1 MEEQDF
7 KRVLETFSIISL
19 LIKDNL
25 KKPNSYTDAINASG
39 DKASWMD
46 LISNDIVVDQLHL
59 ESWCAG
65 VASEELE
72 GPQLF
77 NNNGKYVVVV
87 DPLDGSSNLE
97 VDNPVGTIFG
107 IYKVLGEE
115 ACVEDFLQPAKDLVA
130 AGYILYGAK
139 NVLVVAHEGEVAEF
153 EVTPDVAISSC
164 TITCPEEGKIVAV
177 NSGNYPRWDQLTKS
191 WFDTVVEYGKSSF
204 RYSGCMVAD
213 FHRILIQGGMFV
225 YPADRKNLS
234 GKLRLLF
241 ECGPLAYVMHT
252 AGGTST
258 TGDSPNKSILDI
270 KPSSLHQTTP
280 VLLGSQFNIKE
291 YFRG

>member
-1 MEEQDF
+1 MEELDF
-7 KRVLETFSIISL
+7 RCMLESFSMSSL
-19 LIKDNL
+19 LIRDNL
-25 KKPNSYTDAINASG
+25 KKPNSYTDAVNASG

-46 LISNDIVVDQLHL
+46 LISNDIIVDQLHL
-59 ESWCAG
+59 DPWCAG
-65 VASEELE
+65 VASEELD

-97 VDNPVGTIFG
+97 VDNSVGTIFG
-107 IYKVLGEE
+107 VFEVKSKK
-115 ACVEDFLQPAKDLVA
+115 ACLEDFLQPAQDLVA

-139 NVLVVAHEGEVAEF
+139 NVMVVAHKGEVAEF
-153 EVTPDVAISSC
+153 EVAPDLAISTC
-164 TITCPEEGKIVAV
+164 TIICPEEGKIVAV
-177 NSGNYPRWDQLTKS
+177 NSGNYPRWDQLTKN

-213 FHRILIQGGMFV
+213 FHRILLQGGMFA
-225 YPADRKNLS
+225 YPSDKRNLN

-241 ECGPLAYVMHT
+241 ECGPLAYIVHM

-258 TGDSPNKSILDI
+258 NGDALTKTILNI
-270 KPSSLHQTTP
+270 NPGSLHQTTP
-280 VLLGSQFNIKE
+280 VFLGSKQNIE
-291 YFRG
+291 DYFRG

>member
-1 MEEQDF
+1 MEEKYF
-7 KRVLETFSIISL
+7 TRVLETFSTASL
-19 LIKDNL
+19 LIRDNL
-25 KKPNSYTDAINASG
+25 KKPNSYTDAVNTSG

-46 LISNDIVVDQLHL
+46 LVSNDIIVDQLHL
-59 ESWCAG
+59 EDWCAG

-77 NNNGKYVVVV
+77 DNNGKYVVVV

-97 VDNPVGTIFG
+97 VDNSVGTIFG
-107 IYKVLGEE
+107 VFKIKSEK
-115 ACVEDFLQPAKDLVA
+115 ACLEDFLQPAQDLVA
-130 AGYILYGAK
+130 AGYILYGSK
-139 NVLVVAHEGEVAEF
+139 NVMVAAHEGEIAEF
-153 EVTPDVAISSC
+153 EVTPDVAISSRD
-164 TITCPEEGKIVAV
+164 ITCPEKGKIVAV
-177 NSGNYPRWDQLTKS
+177 NSGNYPRWDQLTKN

-213 FHRILIQGGMFV
+213 FHRILIQGGIFA
-225 YPADRKNLS
+225 YPSDRKSLN

-241 ECGPLAYVMHT
+241 ECGPLAYIMHM

-258 TGDSPNKSILDI
+258 TGDSKIQTILDLV
-270 KPSSLHQTTP
+270 PNSLHQTTP
-280 VLLGSQFNIKE
+280 VFLGSKWNIKE